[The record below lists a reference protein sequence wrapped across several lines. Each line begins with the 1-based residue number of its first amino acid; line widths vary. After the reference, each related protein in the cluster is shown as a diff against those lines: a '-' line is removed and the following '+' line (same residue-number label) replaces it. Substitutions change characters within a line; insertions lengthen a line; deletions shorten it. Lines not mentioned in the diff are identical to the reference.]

1 MPGQKS
7 VAQQSKT
14 EYINFDSLRPVF
26 PAFTIDTFHTELKE
40 DSVFLTNSGVFTK
53 DMWLSDSL
61 NVLMDTLSKLNK
73 SIPFYGYRI
82 VLFTGSDRNKAIIE
96 RGKALKLLEGKN
108 TEVYMNYQQPY
119 FKVKVGNFYDRIT
132 AYTTYLMLKESI
144 PTALLVPEIID
155 LNKIQFK

>member
-26 PAFTIDTFHTELKE
+26 PAFTIDTFHAELIE
-40 DSVFLTNSGVFTK
+40 DSVFITNSGVFTK